1 MKEKISVI
9 ICAYTFERWDDMKA
23 AVSSIQEQTV
33 AADEIILVIDHN
45 PELFEK
51 SQSIPGPL
59 IVIENQYERGLSGAR
74 NSGIEKSTGGV
85 LFFMDEDAV
94 AIPNWIE
101 YLMDGY
107 VDDNVLGV
115 GGKINPNWVSGR
127 PQWFPREFDWVVGC
141 TYRGVPETKYQ
152 VRNLIGCNMS
162 FKRKIFDEVGGFQDG
177 IGRVGKLP
185 VGCEETE
192 LCIRANQ
199 YWENGQFVYDPR
211 AQVHHRVPAD
221 RGNWK
226 YFRSRCYFEGISKAL
241 VAQKAGA
248 KDGLS
253 TERTYTMKTLPT
265 GILAGIG
272 DAFKGD
278 FSGLGR
284 SFAIVLGLFMTTWGY
299 TYGKIK
305 LA

>member
-9 ICAYTFERWDDMKA
+9 ICAYTFERWDDMNA
-23 AVSSIQEQTV
+23 AVRSIQEQTLK
-33 AADEIILVIDHN
+33 ADEIILVIDHN
-45 PELFEK
+45 PDLFEK
-51 SQSIPGPL
+51 SKSIPGPL
-59 IVIENQYERGLSGAR
+59 TVIENRHERGLSGAR
-74 NSGIEKSTGGV
+74 NSGIEESTGDV

-107 VDDNVLGV
+107 VDDTVLGV

-127 PQWFPREFDWVVGC
+127 PAWFPREFDWVVGC

-241 VAQKAGA
+241 VAQKAGT

-265 GILAGIG
+265 GVLTGIG